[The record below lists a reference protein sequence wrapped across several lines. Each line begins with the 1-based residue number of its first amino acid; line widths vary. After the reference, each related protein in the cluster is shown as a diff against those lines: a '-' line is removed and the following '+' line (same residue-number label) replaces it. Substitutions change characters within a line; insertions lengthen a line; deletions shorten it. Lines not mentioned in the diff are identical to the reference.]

1 VVLRTG
7 KLHHS
12 GQFQFFH
19 SQFSSPFPFSPV
31 FPILKILY
39 YIEFKRAAIGNNEKY
54 LNEKY

>member
-1 VVLRTG
+1 MQPPSLSSVLP
-7 KLHHS
+7 KA
-12 GQFQFFH
+12 
-19 SQFSSPFPFSPV
+19 SPSVGTSFSPV